1 LLVNGIVDVVHAFK
15 VFAGEGSRVLGGLEG
30 VSGLLIVPLFFSPS
44 RYIDDSSVDSIY
56 SVLRGLRPS
65 DGLGMVL
72 LSGGGD
78 VDEAYLPARYL
89 QRIAQGRLVVYVPRY
104 AKSAGTILALA
115 GDELVMLPV
124 AELGPID
131 PLLYDAKTGRYVPL
145 QSILE
150 MLDLLSGKTRDLAL
164 AVLDRIPVIEL
175 GDYKRAVEHNIELCT
190 RILASRMMK
199 GDWEKSR
206 RVAERLASYKQHSA
220 AVTID
225 DLEELGL
232 NVREAR
238 GEEEELLWRLYEL
251 WVENIVEVEKLT
263 PPEAREP
270 VEFKLGRGV
279 VLTTAPLDLVEK
291 AKNT

>member
-1 LLVNGIVDVVHAFK
+1 LLVNGVVDVVHAFK

-30 VSGLLIVPLFFSPS
+30 VSGLLIVPLLFSPS
-44 RYIDDSSVDSIY
+44 RYIDEGSVDSIY

-65 DGLGMVL
+65 DGLGVVL
-72 LSGGGD
+72 LSDGD
-78 VDEAYLPARYL
+78 VDEAYLLARYL
-89 QRIAQGRLVVYVPRY
+89 QRIARGRLVVYVPRY
-104 AKSAGTILALA
+104 AKSAGTLLALA

-150 MLDLLSGKTRDLAL
+150 MLDLLSGKTKDLAL

-175 GDYKRAVEHNIELCT
+175 GYYKRAVEHNIELCT
-190 RILASRMMK
+190 RVLASRMMK
-199 GDWEKSR
+199 GDWEKSS
-206 RVAERLASYKQHSA
+206 RVAERLASYKQHGA

-225 DLEELGL
+225 DLEEIGL

-238 GEEEELLWRLYEL
+238 GEEEEMLWRPYEL
-251 WVENIVEVEKLT
+251 WVDNIVEVEKLT
-263 PPEAREP
+263 PPKAREP

-291 AKNT
+291 AKST

>member
-1 LLVNGIVDVVHAFK
+1 MLVNGVVDVVHAFK

-30 VSGLLIVPLFFSPS
+30 VSGLLIVPLLFSPS
-44 RYIDDSSVDSIY
+44 RYIDEGSVDSIY
-56 SVLRGLRPS
+56 SVLRGLGPS
-65 DGLGMVL
+65 DGLGVVL
-72 LSGGGD
+72 LSDGD
-78 VDEAYLPARYL
+78 VDEAYLLARYL
-89 QRIAQGRLVVYVPRY
+89 QRIARGRLVVYVPRY
-104 AKSAGTILALA
+104 AKSAGTLLALA

-175 GDYKRAVEHNIELCT
+175 GDYKRAVEHNVELCT
-190 RILASRMMK
+190 RILAGRMMR

-238 GEEEELLWRLYEL
+238 GEEEEMLWRLYEL
-251 WVENIVEVEKLT
+251 WVDNIVEVEKLT

-291 AKNT
+291 AKST

>member
-1 LLVNGIVDVVHAFK
+1 
-15 VFAGEGSRVLGGLEG
+15 
-30 VSGLLIVPLFFSPS
+30 
-44 RYIDDSSVDSIY
+44 
-56 SVLRGLRPS
+56 VLRGLRPS
-65 DGLGMVL
+65 DGLGVVL

-78 VDEAYLPARYL
+78 VDEAYLLARYL
-89 QRIAQGRLVVYVPRY
+89 QRIARGRLVVYVPRY

-175 GDYKRAVEHNIELCT
+175 GDYKRAVEHNVELCM
-190 RILASRMMK
+190 RVLASRMMK
-199 GDWEKSR
+199 GDWESSR

-225 DLEELGL
+225 DLEEIGL

-238 GEEEELLWRLYEL
+238 GEEEEMLWRLYEL
-251 WVENIVEVEKLT
+251 WVDNIVEVEKLT
-263 PPEAREP
+263 SPKAREP

-291 AKNT
+291 AIST

>member
-30 VSGLLIVPLFFSPS
+30 VSGLPIVPLLFSPS

-65 DGLGMVL
+65 DGLGVVL

-78 VDEAYLPARYL
+78 VDEAYLLARYL
-89 QRIAQGRLVVYVPRY
+89 QRIARDRLVVYVPRY
-104 AKSAGTILALA
+104 AKSAGTLLALA

-175 GDYKRAVEHNIELCT
+175 GDYKRAVEHNVELCA

-251 WVENIVEVEKLT
+251 WVENIVEVERLT

-270 VEFKLGRGV
+270 VEFKLGKGV
-279 VLTTAPLDLVEK
+279 VLTTAPLDLVKK

>member
-1 LLVNGIVDVVHAFK
+1 MLVNGILDVVHAFK

-30 VSGLLIVPLFFSPS
+30 VSGLLIVPLLFSPS

-56 SVLRGLRPS
+56 SVLRGLRLS
-65 DGLGMVL
+65 DGLGVVL
-72 LSGGGD
+72 LSDGGA
-78 VDEAYLPARYL
+78 DEAYLLARYL
-89 QRIAQGRLVVYVPRY
+89 QRIARGRLVVYVPRY
-104 AKSAGTILALA
+104 AKSAGTLLALA

-150 MLDLLSGKTRDLAL
+150 MLDLLSGKTKDLAL

-175 GDYKRAVEHNIELCT
+175 GYYKRAVEHNIELCT
-190 RILASRMMK
+190 RVLASRMMK
-199 GDWEKSR
+199 GDWEKSS

-225 DLEELGL
+225 DLEEIGL

-251 WVENIVEVEKLT
+251 WVENIVEVEELT
-263 PPEAREP
+263 PPKAREP

-291 AKNT
+291 AKST

>member
-1 LLVNGIVDVVHAFK
+1 MLVNGVVDVVHAFK

-30 VSGLLIVPLFFSPS
+30 VSGLLIVPLLFSPS
-44 RYIDDSSVDSIY
+44 RYIDEGSVDSIY

-65 DGLGMVL
+65 DGLGVVL
-72 LSGGGD
+72 LSDGD
-78 VDEAYLPARYL
+78 VDEAYLLARYL
-89 QRIAQGRLVVYVPRY
+89 QRIARGRLVVYVPRY
-104 AKSAGTILALA
+104 AKSAGTLLALA

-150 MLDLLSGKTRDLAL
+150 MLDLLSGKTKDLAL

-175 GDYKRAVEHNIELCT
+175 GYYKRAVEHNIELCT
-190 RILASRMMK
+190 RVLASRMMK
-199 GDWEKSR
+199 GDWEKSS
-206 RVAERLASYKQHSA
+206 RVAERLASYKQHGA

-225 DLEELGL
+225 DLEEIGL

-238 GEEEELLWRLYEL
+238 GEEEEMLWRPYEL
-251 WVENIVEVEKLT
+251 WVDNIVEVEKLT
-263 PPEAREP
+263 PPKAREP

-291 AKNT
+291 AKST

>member
-1 LLVNGIVDVVHAFK
+1 LLVNGVVDVVHAFK

-30 VSGLLIVPLFFSPS
+30 VLGLLIVPLFFSPS

-56 SVLRGLRPS
+56 SVLRGPGPS
-65 DGLGMVL
+65 DGLGVVL

-78 VDEAYLPARYL
+78 VDEAYLLARYL
-89 QRIAQGRLVVYVPRY
+89 QRIARGRLVVYVPLY

-150 MLDLLSGKTRDLAL
+150 MLDLLSDKTRDLAL

-175 GDYKRAVEHNIELCT
+175 GDYKRAVEHNVELCA

-206 RVAERLASYKQHSA
+206 KVAERLASYKQHSA

-225 DLEELGL
+225 DLEEIGL

-238 GEEEELLWRLYEL
+238 GEEEEMLWRLYEL
-251 WVENIVEVEKLT
+251 WVDNIVEVEKLT
-263 PPEAREP
+263 PPKAREP

-291 AKNT
+291 AKST